1 MPSQQSQAKPVTLQT
16 KLTAPPL
23 AALSSP
29 STSFFATAQLQAISP
44 GAAAGKGTPQ
54 PIVPS
59 QSASVGQVTAK
70 PSKSVNTNDSPRATA
85 ALPQHP
91 PAQVPT
97 QEEAKSSLKSAIM
110 PAKPYKGERFDG
122 WKRWARRQ
130 KDPSYERYPASSKV
144 VDTHI
149 SAVLWDSDMKKPKAL
164 SEQRAYG
171 DFIKDWKAT
180 KYEQRPPSAPLM
192 ESIRLIN
199 SLSLPQDIVTMLE
212 IAGWDATKCC
222 NPTLP
227 HFEKKKKKKK
237 KKKQLARV
245 SPSLKRSSEKLE
257 SKSDNNAEVVLADD
271 KQQKRGSSFDTA
283 ISLLEDHETED
294 AQPSDQFAWQASSS
308 AEVATSSPEKA
319 LPLPATFQSPNPSS
333 VIASQNGKSSAGCH
347 LQSMPDAES
356 EQASEIDG
364 VAKPAKQLT
373 NETKSTTSI
382 NQDVRLLSNKPQSP
396 SPSSSIRGKRISAKD
411 LRRGLHKIKKLAA
424 LSGNHTIELQDQ
436 GGQLLAQTQRLDNL
450 ERTARDQANN
460 IDKLAMRL
468 EAHTDFLKK
477 QNLAMAQLRN
487 DNQALCTHLQDVL
500 FPLARAVNAMQKSTK
515 KDKRTLESNAKR
527 ANKELKDSRPRAG
540 TPRL

>member
-1 MPSQQSQAKPVTLQT
+1 
-16 KLTAPPL
+16 
-23 AALSSP
+23 
-29 STSFFATAQLQAISP
+29 
-44 GAAAGKGTPQ
+44 
-54 PIVPS
+54 
-59 QSASVGQVTAK
+59 
-70 PSKSVNTNDSPRATA
+70 
-85 ALPQHP
+85 
-91 PAQVPT
+91 
-97 QEEAKSSLKSAIM
+97 
-110 PAKPYKGERFDG
+110 
-122 WKRWARRQ
+122 
-130 KDPSYERYPASSKV
+130 
-144 VDTHI
+144 
-149 SAVLWDSDMKKPKAL
+149 
-164 SEQRAYG
+164 
-171 DFIKDWKAT
+171 
-180 KYEQRPPSAPLM
+180 
-192 ESIRLIN
+192 
-199 SLSLPQDIVTMLE
+199 
-212 IAGWDATKCC
+212 
-222 NPTLP
+222 
-227 HFEKKKKKKK
+227 
-237 KKKQLARV
+237 
-245 SPSLKRSSEKLE
+245 
-257 SKSDNNAEVVLADD
+257 
-271 KQQKRGSSFDTA
+271 
-283 ISLLEDHETED
+283 
-294 AQPSDQFAWQASSS
+294 
-308 AEVATSSPEKA
+308 
-319 LPLPATFQSPNPSS
+319 
-333 VIASQNGKSSAGCH
+333 
-347 LQSMPDAES
+347 MPDAES